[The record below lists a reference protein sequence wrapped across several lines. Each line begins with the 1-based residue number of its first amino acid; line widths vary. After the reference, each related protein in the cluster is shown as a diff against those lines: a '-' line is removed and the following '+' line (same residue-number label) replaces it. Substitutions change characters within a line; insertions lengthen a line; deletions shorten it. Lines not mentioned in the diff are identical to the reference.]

1 MKNKIFGN
9 FRFKIMYYS
18 CLSILIAAVVD
29 LLVVGGCY
37 LLSNRYLDQTTIA
50 KNQSINKTQEIVLGN
65 TQEYAAN
72 TVPKLVDE
80 KGILIE
86 EHRTARQVIFWVSLF
101 VSIVLGFSVFFF
113 CFQMFTR
120 KIAGYVEEISKGID
134 EVAMGNLHQEIPVR
148 GEDEITNI
156 AVKLNSMRREFQML
170 LENER
175 QYEREKDA
183 LITNVAHDLRTP
195 LTSII
200 GYLDLVRLKDD
211 LSREDQKKYVTVAYD
226 KAKRLEK
233 LIEDLFEFTK
243 VGAERMQV
251 HPMEIDFGRFMEQM
265 VEEYYPSF
273 ESVQQKCKVD
283 MQVERGILEADGN
296 LLARGI
302 SNLFSN
308 AVKYGKDGKI
318 IKVKVKEDLDKKC
331 MNLSIT
337 NYGKIIAPEDL
348 EHIFDKFFR
357 GEASRSTETGGSG
370 LGLAIAKKVVLL
382 HHGKISVSSDYNG
395 TVFSIQLPL
404 TQPREQEKEQ
414 EEYEKIQ

>member
-1 MKNKIFGN
+1 
-9 FRFKIMYYS
+9 MYYS
-18 CLSILIAAVVD
+18 CLSILIAVAVD
-29 LLVVGGCY
+29 LAIVGGCY
-37 LLSNRYLDQTTIA
+37 VLSNRYLDQVTIE
-50 KNQSINKTQEIVLGN
+50 KNKSINETQEIVLGN
-65 TQEYAAN
+65 TQEYGAN
-72 TVPKLVDE
+72 TVPQLLDE
-80 KGILIE
+80 KGTLIE
-86 EHRTARQVIFWVSLF
+86 EHRTARQVIFWVCML
-101 VSIVLGFSVFFF
+101 VSMVLGFSVFLFS
-113 CFQMFTR
+113 FQMFTR
-120 KIAGYVEEISKGID
+120 KIAGYVEEISNGID
-134 EVAMGNLHQEIPVR
+134 EVAMGNLYQEIPVR
-148 GEDEITNI
+148 GEDEIANI

-211 LSREDQKKYVTVAYD
+211 LSREEQKKYVSVAYD

-265 VEEYYPSF
+265 VEEFYPSF
-273 ESVQQKCKVD
+273 ESMKLECKVD
-283 MQVERGILEADGN
+283 MQVENGILEADGN

-308 AVKYGKDGKI
+308 AVKYGKDGKV
-318 IKVKVKEDLDKKC
+318 IKVKVKEDLETKC

-382 HHGKISVSSDYNG
+382 HHGKISVSSDYSG

-404 TQPREQEKEQ
+404 EQPREQEKEQ
-414 EEYEKIQ
+414 EVI

>member
-1 MKNKIFGN
+1 
-9 FRFKIMYYS
+9 MYYS
-18 CLSILIAAVVD
+18 CLSILIAVAVD
-29 LLVVGGCY
+29 LAIVGGCY
-37 LLSNRYLDQTTIA
+37 VLSNRYLDQVTIE
-50 KNQSINKTQEIVLGN
+50 KNKSINETQEIVLGN
-65 TQEYAAN
+65 TQEYGAN
-72 TVPKLVDE
+72 TVPQLVDE

-86 EHRTARQVIFWVSLF
+86 EHRTARQVIFWVCML
-101 VSIVLGFSVFFF
+101 VSMVLGFSVFLFS
-113 CFQMFTR
+113 FQMFTR
-120 KIAGYVEEISKGID
+120 KIAGYVEEISNGID
-134 EVAMGNLHQEIPVR
+134 EVAMGNLYQEIPVQ
-148 GEDEITNI
+148 GEDEIANI

-211 LSREDQKKYVTVAYD
+211 LSREDQKKYVSVAYD

-265 VEEYYPSF
+265 VEEFYPSF
-273 ESVQQKCKVD
+273 ESMKLECKVD
-283 MQVERGILEADGN
+283 MQVEKGILEADGN

-318 IKVKVKEDLDKKC
+318 IKVKVKEDLEKKC

-382 HHGKISVSSDYNG
+382 HHGKISVSSDYSG

-404 TQPREQEKEQ
+404 EQPREQEKER
-414 EEYEKIQ
+414 EVI